1 VLAFFRGS
9 YRYPEA
15 VTVVV
20 DQNLAELAAPLGS
33 ELRPRWRG
41 RTHMVAAV
49 VAVPAF
55 VFMIYVANGAAARTG
70 AAIYAAGVFAMF
82 AVSSTF
88 HRLVN
93 TVRARRL
100 WQRADHATIFAA
112 IAGTAT
118 PLCLLAMPRSWGIP
132 LLCVLWAGAIGG
144 ALLKSLAF
152 EWRHAQ
158 KLGGLLYIGLGWSG
172 LVALPFLWRNSG
184 APIAV
189 GVVVGGALYT
199 VGAIGFALERPR
211 LRPAVFGYHEVWH
224 LFTIAAATVHFIA
237 IWAIVT
243 ASPHALAST

>member
-1 VLAFFRGS
+1 
-9 YRYPEA
+9 

-41 RTHMVAAV
+41 RTHMVAVV

-55 VFMIYVANGAAARTG
+55 VIMISVANGAAARAG
-70 AAIYAAGVFAMF
+70 AAVYAAGVCAMF
-82 AVSSTF
+82 AVSTTF
-88 HRLVN
+88 HRLVHS
-93 TVRARRL
+93 VRARTL

-112 IAGTAT
+112 IAGTGT

-172 LVALPFLWRNSG
+172 LVALPFLWRHSG
-184 APIAV
+184 ALISI
-189 GVVVGGALYT
+189 GVLTGGGLYT
-199 VGAIGFALERPR
+199 VGAVGFALERPR
-211 LRPAVFGYHEVWH
+211 LRSAVFGYHEVWH
-224 LFTIAAATVHFIA
+224 LYTIAAATVHFVA
-237 IWAIVT
+237 IWAVVT
-243 ASPHALAST
+243 R